1 MKKMVGW
8 FLYGATMAFGIQA
21 GIEAFNKLKN
31 PVTRANIKKQ
41 FSKIKD
47 AVSGKEES

>member
-1 MKKMVGW
+1 MKNIFKT

-21 GIEAFNKLKN
+21 GIDTFNKLKN
-31 PVTRANIKKQ
+31 PVTRTNIKKR
-41 FSKIKD
+41 FIKIKD

>member
-1 MKKMVGW
+1 MKNMLRT
-8 FLYGATMAFGIQA
+8 FLYGATVAFGIQA

-31 PVTRANIKKQ
+31 PVTRTNIKKR
-41 FSKIKD
+41 FVKIKD

>member
-1 MKKMVGW
+1 MKNMFKTL
-8 FLYGATMAFGIQA
+8 LYGAIMAFGIQA

-31 PVTRANIKKQ
+31 PVTRVNIKKK
-41 FSKIKD
+41 FIKIKD